1 MRLEKYLIQC
11 GIDSGKKI
19 KKLIKNGEIRV
30 NGIIELDIGKQID
43 ENIDKITYL
52 NEILKEKKLK
62 YYVMYK
68 PAGYLTAMSN
78 PVNDKPTVADI
89 LPEWLDKRGIAPVG
103 RLDKDTEGVLIFT
116 NDGNLNYELTYPD
129 KQIDKEYYAELE
141 RIISDSDI
149 HKLENKIIIDNYQC
163 KPSKAKKI
171 TNNSITLTI
180 VEGRYHQVKKML
192 KAVNNRVTYLKRIR
206 FAKITLDNMNLGEFK
221 EIKKEDII

>member
-1 MRLEKYLIQC
+1 MRLEKYLIKC
-11 GIDSGKKI
+11 GVDSGKKI
-19 KKLIKNGEIRV
+19 KKLIKNGEILV
-30 NGIIELDIGKQID
+30 NDTVEIDIGRQID
-43 ENIDKITYL
+43 ENNDKITYL
-52 NEILKEKKLK
+52 NETLKEKKLK

-89 LPEWLDKRGIAPVG
+89 LPKWLDKRGIAPVG

-129 KQIDKEYYAELE
+129 KLIDKEYYAELD
-141 RIISDSDI
+141 RVISDSDI
-149 HKLENKIIIDNYQC
+149 YKLENEIVIDDYKC

-171 TNNSITLTI
+171 TDNSITLII

-192 KAVNNRVTYLKRIR
+192 KAVNNRVNYLRRIR
-206 FAKITLDNMNLGEFK
+206 FAKVTLENMRLGEFR

>member
-1 MRLEKYLIQC
+1 MRLEKYLIKC
-11 GIDSGKKI
+11 GVDSGKKI
-19 KKLIKNGEIRV
+19 KKLIKNGEIFV
-30 NGIIELDIGKQID
+30 NDTVEIDIGRQID
-43 ENIDKITYL
+43 ENNDKITYL

-89 LPEWLDKRGIAPVG
+89 LPKWLDKRGIAPVG

-129 KQIDKEYYAELE
+129 KLIDKEYYAELD
-141 RIISDSDI
+141 RVISDSDI
-149 HKLENKIIIDNYQC
+149 YKLENEIVIDDYKC
-163 KPSKAKKI
+163 KPSKATKI
-171 TNNSITLTI
+171 TDNSITLII

-192 KAVNNRVTYLKRIR
+192 KAVNNRVNYLRRIR
-206 FAKITLDNMNLGEFK
+206 FAKVTLENMRLGEFK